1 MVVWSAGSDSNDH
14 CVEYVSSA
22 SDDGT
27 TQISGIP
34 HYSSLLQLKTP
45 NSRDLKQSCLF
56 CAMGMGRPHRGLLRA
71 FEGIHTG
78 RRFLCCAEKSRL
90 QGHLI
95 AYFRTGL
102 SCPLFSTPVFVYVNS
117 VFLGSKIDRTE
128 DNLMNSFVV
137 HNLTT
142 EKKKLQDSYE
152 KLVEDVSG
160 LLDAQERRAEVE
172 REDLESSKL
181 QEKYDMVK
189 NLAVAQ
195 AGVTRNMKR
204 KLAEER
210 KNLQIHIDELQKSVE
225 QCNVKLEGIKVII
238 NG

>member
-1 MVVWSAGSDSNDH
+1 MVFWSGGSDSNDH

-56 CAMGMGRPHRGLLRA
+56 CAMGMGRPHRGVLRA
-71 FEGIHTG
+71 FEGIHTD
-78 RRFLCCAEKSRL
+78 RRFLCCAEK
-90 QGHLI
+90 
-95 AYFRTGL
+95 
-102 SCPLFSTPVFVYVNS
+102 
-117 VFLGSKIDRTE
+117 
-128 DNLMNSFVV
+128 
-137 HNLTT
+137 
-142 EKKKLQDSYE
+142 
-152 KLVEDVSG
+152 
-160 LLDAQERRAEVE
+160 ERRAEVE
-172 REDLESSKL
+172 RKDLESSKL

-195 AGVTRNMKR
+195 AGIIRNMKR
-204 KLAEER
+204 KLDKER